1 LKNVKM
7 KKMKYLI
14 LIFWLLCNILL
25 LKAQN
30 GVPQN
35 NEPVRVPA
43 SFFKTQSSFE
53 VETQL
58 FATQLGY
65 FLSKNPNI
73 GEAIYFL
80 NTDSEAE
87 SVSTVVSFL
96 FLVKEEWKVGG
107 LFFINRFSRDCGQ
120 YNDFWKTVHGVDL
133 KDENTAYYYRDDF
146 QCPKENSYLS
156 DTTYSMG
163 GLGLSFARKIG
174 KGKVFF
180 EPSVN
185 LGIAWLEATRPY
197 LFLKEKNSNNTRS
210 IEYVPENSNFAMPSI
225 GFEAKAKWRASQL
238 LGFSA
243 SLQYNYK
250 WGTFDYRV
258 EEKEL
263 FGTVSVGETQ
273 FRQTIENFGFGFGM
287 YFSF

>member
-1 LKNVKM
+1 
-7 KKMKYLI
+7 MKYLI
-14 LIFWLLCNILL
+14 LICCLLCNILL

-30 GVPQN
+30 ELPPSS
-35 NEPVRVPA
+35 EPVRVPA
-43 SFFKTQSSFE
+43 SFFQTQSSIE

-58 FATQLGY
+58 FATQSAY
-65 FLSKNPNI
+65 FLSKKPNI

-80 NTDSEAE
+80 NTDKEVQG
-87 SVSTVVSFL
+87 VSTVVSFN
-96 FLVKEEWKVGG
+96 FLVKEEWKLGG
-107 LFFINRFSRDCGQ
+107 LFFTNTSIGRNCGQ
-120 YNDFWKTVHGVDL
+120 YNDFWKTVHGIDL

-146 QCPKENSYLS
+146 QCPQENSYLS
-156 DTTYSMG
+156 DTTYNMVGMG
-163 GLGLSFARKIG
+163 ISLARKIG

-185 LGIAWLEATRPY
+185 LGVAWISATEPY

-210 IEYVPENSNFAMPSI
+210 IEYIPENSNFALPSI
-225 GFEAKAKWRASQL
+225 GFEAKGKWQASHL

-243 SLQYNYK
+243 SLQYNYR

-263 FGTVSVGETQ
+263 LGTTSISETQ
-273 FRQTIENFGFGFGM
+273 FRQSIENFGFGFGM